1 MGAWS
6 PPAMQPAGTSTV
18 YFIISRYCV
27 SAAWLWPIT
36 LALASLGLRDGC

>member
-6 PPAMQPAGTSTV
+6 LLATRPEGISTV

-27 SAAWLWPIT
+27 GAAWLWPVT